1 MVLRQQKG
9 QQHKEIMMKRTMAGL
24 IGGVVF
30 GLMISG
36 TAFASGDEAY
46 EHGGYGYGGGYM
58 YNDDAYEYGR
68 ARMVVPPPVYGNV
81 VPTAPATVYPPANV
95 SYGAAV
101 PYYGREAYEYS
112 GRYGYGDDS
121 YEYRG
126 GYWGHR

>member
-1 MVLRQQKG
+1 
-9 QQHKEIMMKRTMAGL
+9 MMKRTLAGL

-36 TAFASGDEAY
+36 SAFASGGDEAY

-68 ARMVVPPPVYGNV
+68 ARMIVPPPVYGNV

-95 SYGAAV
+95 SYGAPV

>member
-1 MVLRQQKG
+1 
-9 QQHKEIMMKRTMAGL
+9 MKRAMAGL

-36 TAFASGDEAY
+36 TAFASGGDEAY
-46 EHGGYGYGGGYM
+46 EHGGYGYGGY

-68 ARMVVPPPVYGNV
+68 ARMVMPPPTYGNV
-81 VPTAPATVYPPANV
+81 VPTAPVAVYPRANV
-95 SYGAAV
+95 YGAAV
-101 PYYGREAYEYS
+101 PYYGGHEAYEYS